1 MREAQ
6 GEVQKCDGNFEFNG
20 RGWRHCF
27 TSKTFFMEQNDI
39 NRTNMINTVI
49 QFSDANPAPTAGMPA
64 WAAAL
69 TGLKAKMVLVNT
81 YNQLGKASTS
91 GVTTD
96 IGVLRETMTEMALKC
111 ANATKGYANS
121 VSDNTLKAQ
130 VDYVK
135 SELDD
140 EAKEDIDDVCQQ
152 IHDATNANIA
162 GAGNFGITPVDV
174 TDLQSAITAY
184 RAASQGTR
192 QAIVNRSQ
200 ANQQVTTL
208 VREAIDTYLIGQMDP
223 MVNTLKISNN
233 AHWLAWRQAR
243 EIINLGS
250 TTAKVRGQVTRD
262 NGMFLSNVSFTI
274 YEAGTDSVVKQV
286 ITDAEGKFS
295 AAQLAAGDYDFR
307 WELDG
312 YMTVNETNVQI
323 AAGKEL
329 KRKIVMHEGG
339 GSATLTGDVAAGAI
353 ANINVM
359 GIEVREETTI
369 RLKVT
374 GNTLRFYAAT
384 GNMEP
389 PGTQYL
395 DVLPGQI
402 IQKTVIQFASMVGFD
417 EELEDFLNVQNNG
430 AVPGHWEMRFE
441 NLGS

>member
-1 MREAQ
+1 
-6 GEVQKCDGNFEFNG
+6 
-20 RGWRHCF
+20 
-27 TSKTFFMEQNDI
+27 
-39 NRTNMINTVI
+39 
-49 QFSDANPAPTAGMPA
+49 
-64 WAAAL
+64 
-69 TGLKAKMVLVNT
+69 
-81 YNQLGKASTS
+81 
-91 GVTTD
+91 
-96 IGVLRETMTEMALKC
+96 
-111 ANATKGYANS
+111 
-121 VSDNTLKAQ
+121 
-130 VDYVK
+130 
-135 SELDD
+135 
-140 EAKEDIDDVCQQ
+140 
-152 IHDATNANIA
+152 
-162 GAGNFGITPVDV
+162 
-174 TDLQSAITAY
+174 
-184 RAASQGTR
+184 
-192 QAIVNRSQ
+192 
-200 ANQQVTTL
+200 
-208 VREAIDTYLIGQMDP
+208 
-223 MVNTLKISNN
+223 NN

-250 TTAKVRGQVTRD
+250 TTAKVRGQVTRE

-295 AAQLAAGDYDFR
+295 ASQLPAGNFDFR
-307 WELDG
+307 WELEG
-312 YMTVNETNVQI
+312 YMTVNETNLQI

-329 KRKIVMHEGG
+329 KRKIVMEEGG

-353 ANINVM
+353 ANINVV

-374 GNTLRFYAAT
+374 GSTLRFYAAT

-430 AVPGHWEMRFE
+430 AVQGHWEMRFE